1 MKKRGAPHIGRYTC
15 MIRCRL
21 DASLRRALDKYCEM
35 RGIGICDAIR
45 LAIFALVSHDGA
57 YDALLDAEPEAN
69 RCAYSKS
76 STRVSG
82 AQRS

>member
-1 MKKRGAPHIGRYTC
+1 MQNEKNGARRTGRYKC

-21 DASLRRALDKYCEM
+21 DVSLRRALERYCAM
-35 RGIGICDAIR
+35 RSMGLCDAIR
-45 LAIFALVSHDGA
+45 LAIFTLVSRDRA
-57 YDALLDAEPEAN
+57 FALLDAEPEAHTH
-69 RCAYSKS
+69 KVS